1 MSMDA
6 VFKAMADP
14 VRRALLDRLRHK
26 NGQTLGEL
34 GEGLGMSR
42 QAVTK
47 HIAVLEAANLVAFE
61 RRGRERLHYL
71 NPIPIQEV
79 ADRWIGA
86 YQRAP
91 AAALTTLKRTLE
103 GETAVKDR
111 FVYVIYIMSTPE
123 KIWGALTDAALNRQ
137 FWFGM
142 HQESD
147 FKAGSP
153 WAIVGEDGK
162 VWDKGSILESDPPNK
177 LVIAWTHQQRPEL
190 KAEGESRCT
199 LTLEDAP
206 GSVKLTCVHEIDV
219 ADSNFIKAVSNG
231 WPAIF
236 SALKSLLEKEVE
248 MARP

>member
-1 MSMDA
+1 MDA

-14 VRRALLDRLRHK
+14 VRRRLLDRLRQK
-26 NGQTLGEL
+26 NGQTLSEL

-86 YQRAP
+86 YQRTP
-91 AAALTTLKRTLE
+91 AASLTHLKRTLE

-111 FVYVIYIMSTPE
+111 FVYVIYIMSTPD

-147 FKAGSP
+147 FKKGSP
-153 WAIVGEDGK
+153 WSIVGEDGK
-162 VWDKGSILESDPPNK
+162 VWDKGSIVEADPPNK

-190 KAEGESRCT
+190 TAEGESLCT

-236 SALKSLLEKEVE
+236 SALKSLLEKDAE